1 MNIRQ
6 VSLQDLQV
14 LCEIDSHAF
23 QEGRKSSK
31 KKIRKRI
38 SNPSSLFLGLEKEG
52 RLIAFLYGEEIPL
65 LLSKRMTE
73 RKIDRD
79 FFYLSSLACQKKE
92 EGHGYGSLLLE
103 EFEKEIK
110 RSGKKGILLLC
121 RKPLLSYYE
130 KHGYQ
135 NEGLFLIDSKKQE
148 WYLNRKEI

>member
-14 LCEIDSHAF
+14 LCEIDYLAF
-23 QEGRKSSK
+23 QEERKSSK
-31 KKIRKRI
+31 KKMKKRI

-52 RLIAFLYGEEIPL
+52 KLIAFLYGEEIPSF
-65 LLSKRMTE
+65 LSERMKE
-73 RKIDRD
+73 EKEKKD
-79 FFYLSSLACQKKE
+79 FFFLTALACLKKE
-92 EGHGYGSLLLE
+92 RGHGYSSLLLK

-110 RSGKKGILLLC
+110 TRGKKGILLLC

-135 NEGLFLIDSKKQE
+135 KKGLFLIDAKKQE
-148 WYLNRKEI
+148 WYLNKKEI